1 MIYNTRKLWR
11 EQHLPVSN
19 WHVKVLLI
27 LVMTCAFLSHDGFST
42 SVNYYNP
49 SLSTTPNPN
58 DIHCSS
64 TSATSSSHPMIFSS
78 IFVRA
83 YERDQS
89 EQRARFVLDSR
100 NRRRQFF
107 EATIKQHYSPADS
120 NNNTNASSTSNND
133 TNHDTNHDT
142 NSEKKTIQDY
152 FMQQSDGAI
161 RAGLP
166 LNQTTNMQ
174 TLQAFIPGSF
184 PPMPPSRISAN
195 IQKVKS
201 MFQHAYDSYMYH
213 AYPGSELK
221 PLTCKSGLFDLVRL
235 PALTLID
242 SLDMLLLM
250 KNHTE
255 FARSV
260 ERLRVLDL
268 EYQTHDY
275 IKFDNRVLRG
285 GLFAQNQNVSVF
297 EANIRV
303 LGGLLSAHQMAEVW
317 MEKKVVVEDVFGD
330 DGSVLIGEI
339 VGDKDIC
346 VNGIHKG
353 LRGHDAVCSNGKD
366 VKVCQSGIPNVD
378 ADTKLKKKRGKIH
391 VEPKEAEQY
400 ATHTQASNM
409 TNAEDFWVY
418 DGFLLELAQDIGK
431 RLLPAFDTKTG
442 IPYGTV
448 NLIYGVPE
456 GETKIASLAGGGT
469 LTLEMELLSR
479 LTEDKAYGKLA
490 RLATRALFSR
500 RSDIDLLGKHIDV
513 QDGQWTETMS
523 GIGSNSDSVYEY
535 LIKHHVLFQEDED
548 FFAMFNI
555 TYSGIQQNGKLGDW
569 YPDVPMKDG
578 LAQPSS
584 AFESLA
590 AFYPG
595 MQILLGELN
604 PAARSTDAFTLA
616 RESVRFLPERFDF
629 TQFEAYYNHQTY
641 PLRPELYESN
651 YFLHV
656 ATKDLSLSST
666 SGWLWNADFFMNEL
680 DSVAKTD
687 CGYATVTG
695 ISSKTEKNK
704 LSLGDEMPSY
714 FISETLKYL
723 YLTFDSD
730 NPIDTDKERNWIFT
744 TEAHPIHTVPPVD
757 NMSQSNEPWLD
768 SARKDLFVTLDR
780 LIASKAPPSD
790 AVPIKSKPS
799 LHAKY
804 LQKERWATYTGKF
817 PHMKDLKKIDMSTA
831 RGAGTQSGMEDS
843 SGRFMHRP
851 PNGIEIEPE
860 SVDSLNF
867 AYLNYAKNGRGARIE
882 KSCPN
887 YHQSNAL
894 WIQALV
900 GEETD
905 YSQAF
910 ESTMSND
917 FAVNTLKPQLP
928 SAITASA
935 LFGTSYLNKDPKT
948 CKSKSNRASANYD
961 DPLRQGIWR
970 RGTQR
975 IDMGDSGAFDVF
987 VDPSGAGYFVKH
999 VQSGESIEV
1008 TIVQAEPGVDG
1019 IGQQFIAVDSYVMA
1033 DAGIKEKSSL
1043 LNQFKSALTFKPAHK
1058 RKKKRRVL
1066 IADMDGNSFECK
1078 VILKSAIGKLHG
1090 EHDMNLMKEIGG
1102 FPCLP
1107 ASYGPTS
1114 MSALTS
1120 KGSEGVSY
1128 EAKLYRKDQS
1138 DPFGCH
1144 EDWDNDQ
1151 TCIESTDFEVNIRRL
1166 AEAYE
1171 QLAVLKKD
1179 SISSKKD
1186 MDAIENVISNLEKQI
1201 ELDEET
1207 CFAEAPR
1214 VQLVLRGKC
1223 NFRSKGFNLQNRF
1236 NAEAL
1241 IVVNSDPRGLFIM
1254 AGPLTKSQQ
1263 MSNADD
1269 PASVL
1274 VTGEDGEHIERIIDQ
1289 YSKEGQEI
1297 FAKVEITPSSG
1308 SVTDSSKSNT
1318 AKLAQSNRVRWPIVS
1333 TALNSIQIYASQ
1345 GWGVGAVKE
1354 NNFWQ
1359 IMLLQHNYE

>member
-1 MIYNTRKLWR
+1 MICNKRKLWR
-11 EQHLPVSN
+11 EQHLPLSN
-19 WHVKVLLI
+19 WHLKVLML
-27 LVMTCAFLSHDGFST
+27 LVTTCIFLAHDGFSI
-42 SVNYYNP
+42 VNYYNP
-49 SLSTTPNPN
+49 SLSATPNPN
-58 DIHCSS
+58 DMHGSS
-64 TSATSSSHPMIFSS
+64 VSAASRRYVMIFPS

-83 YERDQS
+83 FERDQS
-89 EQRARFVLDSR
+89 EQKARFVLDSR
-100 NRRRQFF
+100 NRRRQLF
-107 EATIKQHYSPADS
+107 EATIMQHYSPA
-120 NNNTNASSTSNND
+120 NNNGNASSTTKN
-133 TNHDTNHDT
+133 TNYNTNLK
-142 NSEKKTIQDY
+142 NKTIQDY

-174 TLQAFIPGSF
+174 TLQDFIPGSF
-184 PPMPPSRISAN
+184 PPMPPSRISTN
-195 IQKVKS
+195 IKKVKS

-242 SLDMLLLM
+242 TLDMLLVM

-260 ERLRVLDL
+260 ERLRILDR
-268 EYQTHDY
+268 EFQTNV
-275 IKFDNRVLRG
+275 KFDNRILRG

-297 EANIRV
+297 ETNIRV

-317 MEKKVVVEDVFGD
+317 MEEKVVVDDVFGD
-330 DGSVLIGEI
+330 DGSVLIGGI
-339 VGDKDIC
+339 VGDKEIC
-346 VNGIHKG
+346 ADAIRTG
-353 LRGHDAVCSNGKD
+353 LRGRDAVCSDCKD
-366 VKVCQSGIPNVD
+366 VKVCQSGNVD
-378 ADTKLKKKRGKIH
+378 ADTKKRGNIH
-391 VEPKEAEQY
+391 VDLKEAVKY
-400 ATHTQASNM
+400 ATQTQASNM
-409 TNAEDFWVY
+409 TNAEDYWVY
-418 DGFLLELAQDIGK
+418 DGFLLELAHDIGN

-479 LTEDKAYGKLA
+479 LTKDKLYGKLA

-523 GIGSNSDSVYEY
+523 GVGSNSDSLYEY
-535 LIKHHVLFQEDED
+535 LIKHHILFQEDED
-548 FFAMFNI
+548 FFAMFNT

-569 YPDVPMKDG
+569 YPDVPMKEG
-578 LAQPSS
+578 LTQPSS

-629 TQFEAYYNHQTY
+629 AQFEAYFNHQTY

-651 YFLHV
+651 YFLQV
-656 ATKDLSLSST
+656 ATKDLGLSST
-666 SGWLWNADFFMNEL
+666 SGWLWNADFFMHEL
-680 DSVAKTD
+680 DAVAKTD

-695 ISSKTEKNK
+695 ISSKTEIHN
-704 LSLGDEMPSY
+704 LTLGDEMPSF

-730 NPIDTDKERNWIFT
+730 NPIDSDKERNWIFT

-757 NMSQSNEPWLD
+757 NTSQSNEPWLD
-768 SARKDLFVTLDR
+768 SARKDLLFTLDR
-780 LIASKAPPSD
+780 LIARNAPPSD
-790 AVPIKSKPS
+790 AVPIKSTPS

-804 LQKERWATYTGKF
+804 LQKEKWATYTGKF

-831 RGAGTQSGMEDS
+831 RGAGTQSGMKDS

-851 PNGIEIEPE
+851 HNGIEIEPE
-860 SVDSLNF
+860 TVNSLNF
-867 AYLNYAKNGRGARIE
+867 AYLNYAKNGRGAGIA

-894 WIQALV
+894 WIQALI
-900 GEETD
+900 GEGTD

-917 FAVNTLKPQLP
+917 FAVNSLKPKLP

-935 LFGTSYLNKDPKT
+935 LFGTSYLNKDPKR

-961 DPLRQGIWR
+961 DPLIEGNWR
-970 RGTQR
+970 KGTQR
-975 IDMGDSGAFDVF
+975 VDMGDSGVFDIF
-987 VDPSGAGYFVKH
+987 VDPSGAGYFVRH

-1019 IGQQFIAVDSYVMA
+1019 IGEEFIAIDSYVMA
-1033 DAGIKEKSSL
+1033 NAGIKERSSL
-1043 LNQFKSALTFKPAHK
+1043 LNKFKSALTFQPAHK

-1066 IADMDGNSFECK
+1066 IADMNGNSFECK
-1078 VILKSAIGKLHG
+1078 VVLKSVIGKLRG
-1090 EHDMNLMKEIGG
+1090 EHNMNLMKEIGG

-1107 ASYGPTS
+1107 AAYGPTS
-1114 MSALTS
+1114 MGALTS
-1120 KGSEGVSY
+1120 RGSEGVSY
-1128 EAKLYRKDQS
+1128 EAMLYKRDQS

-1151 TCIESTDFEVNIRRL
+1151 TCNESANFEFNIRRL

-1171 QLAVLKKD
+1171 QLAILKKD

-1186 MDAIENVISNLEKQI
+1186 IDSIENVISNLEKQI

-1214 VQLVLRGKC
+1214 AQLVSRGKC

-1241 IVVNSDPRGLFIM
+1241 IVVNSDPKGLFIM
-1254 AGPLTKSQQ
+1254 AGALTKSQQ
-1263 MSNADD
+1263 MSNAEE
-1269 PASVL
+1269 PVSVL
-1274 VTGEDGEHIERIIDQ
+1274 VTGEDGEHMERIIDQ

-1297 FAKVEITPSSG
+1297 FAKVEILSSVG
-1308 SVTDSSKSNT
+1308 SSVTDSSKT
-1318 AKLAQSNRVRWPIVS
+1318 AKNAVQWPVVS
-1333 TALNSIQIYASQ
+1333 TSLNNIQIYASQ

-1354 NNFWQ
+1354 KNFWQ